1 MRGKRLSTKLN
12 QNSGHVLRLKQD
24 RIEEYVDRE
33 VGRDLGEKTQEAD
46 RSIFIF
52 TGRKQLPF
60 CTLLSS

>member
-33 VGRDLGEKTQEAD
+33 VGRDLGEKTQETD
-46 RSIFIF
+46 RRRFQLR
-52 TGRKQLPF
+52 GEQLPF